1 LKNIAIGK
9 TLQNMIVLQ
18 ASKYLGNS
26 KDHGIQIQRKLPGK
40 KKEYK
45 PTRLV
50 PPLICLQL
58 TESYY
63 ALKSSLAYGPMP

>member
-26 KDHGIQIQRKLPGK
+26 KDHGIQIQRKFPGK

-45 PTRLV
+45 STRLCSEV
-50 PPLICLQL
+50 
-58 TESYY
+58 
-63 ALKSSLAYGPMP
+63 